1 MSIFSVFKD
10 KSFEKLITQ
19 FDTSFSAIPTN
30 NTTDT
35 SDNLVGQ
42 AINQAILSADDD
54 STNVHSLFNS
64 LSVSSDRLSR
74 YATYTE
80 LFSAVQLIKRIVV
93 LYLNNVCLRDP
104 ITNKILVLKSTEES
118 TDIGTE
124 IEYRAFCT
132 AFIQFY
138 DLEDRIRSKTAPD
151 VLKFGD
157 SFIEVINLDD
167 YSPKFPRSPLPN
179 KKSNKFNFISEQE
192 FLKKLHSKNE
202 YTNITS
208 DDIINLLE
216 NYIQF
221 TDEVDTEDTLLD
233 SIQEEEKIK
242 LTNNPYNF
250 SKVLLKFHKPHNIIP
265 LITEYDNILGYVEI
279 TENSTPANGNR
290 TNNLLN
296 FANMIN
302 QVSSTSYIGGDTRS
316 EKKENVLKLFV
327 DSIVLKILNKYNI
340 NDTSKYKTEK
350 EYSEY
355 LKKSLKPDILDTLK
369 RLLIN
374 ADENALFKNTLKVRF
389 ISSNNVFH
397 FKNPGTGTFYPFGD
411 SVIDPLIFP
420 GKLYLLTQLANAVT
434 RLSRSSIM
442 RKWTIET
449 GSREDVNGLLQKLKR
464 NLKNQ
469 RVTGDDIATSKNL
482 PRILSDYKDM
492 VTFKKKGATFIDLD
506 VLPSGDPNVNIR
518 DLEDLRKELISLSG
532 VPSSY
537 LGYQDVVD
545 LKDQLVHANVV
556 FANDVSAVQKVFN
569 DNLTKLAARVSE
581 IIGFK
586 SAGSVVENI
595 QISLIAPTVLV
606 LQAIEA
612 SINSISNIQRIFA
625 EIPEIDVDPLYLL
638 KRYSPMIDWD
648 EFEKEAQDFKQRK
661 QVSVPTATN
670 TGGQFGGSGGGY

>member
-42 AINQAILSADDD
+42 AINQALLSADDD
-54 STNVHSLFNS
+54 TNVHSLFNS

-132 AFIQFY
+132 AFMQFY

-157 SFIEVINLDD
+157 SFIEVVNLDD
-167 YSPKFPRSPLPN
+167 YSPKFPRPPN
-179 KKSNKFNFISEQE
+179 KKSTKFNFISEQE
-192 FLKKLHSKNE
+192 FLKKLHSKND

-208 DDIINLLE
+208 DDITNLLE

-221 TDEVDTEDTLLD
+221 TDEIDSEDTLLD

-279 TENSTPANGNR
+279 SENSTPANGNR

-302 QVSSTSYIGGDTRS
+302 QVSSTSYVGGDTRS
-316 EKKENVLKLFV
+316 ERKENVLKLFV
-327 DSIVLKILNKYNI
+327 DSIVLKILNKYNV
-340 NDTSKYKTEK
+340 NDTNKYKTEK
-350 EYSEY
+350 EYSEF

-369 RLLIN
+369 RLLIT

-556 FANDVSAVQKVFN
+556 FANDISAVQKVFN
-569 DNLTKLAARVSE
+569 DNLTKMAARVSE

-586 SAGSVVENI
+586 SAGSVIENI

-661 QVSVPTATN
+661 QVSVPAATN
-670 TGGQFGGSGGGY
+670 TGGQFGGGGGY

>member
-42 AINQAILSADDD
+42 AINQALLSADDD
-54 STNVHSLFNS
+54 TNVHSLFNS

-132 AFIQFY
+132 AFMQFY

-157 SFIEVINLDD
+157 SFIEVVNLDD
-167 YSPKFPRSPLPN
+167 YSPKFPRPPN
-179 KKSNKFNFISEQE
+179 KKSTKFNFISEQE
-192 FLKKLHSKNE
+192 FLKKLHSKND

-208 DDIINLLE
+208 DDITNLLE

-221 TDEVDTEDTLLD
+221 TDEIDSEDTLLD

-279 TENSTPANGNR
+279 SENSTPVNANR

-302 QVSSTSYIGGDTRS
+302 QVSSTSYIKGDTRS
-316 EKKENVLKLFV
+316 ERQDNVLKLFV
-327 DSIVLKILNKYNI
+327 DSIVLKILNKYNV
-340 NDTSKYKTEK
+340 NDTNKYKTEK
-350 EYSEY
+350 EYSEF

-369 RLLIN
+369 RLLIT

-492 VTFKKKGATFIDLD
+492 VTF
-506 VLPSGDPNVNIR
+506 
-518 DLEDLRKELISLSG
+518 
-532 VPSSY
+532 
-537 LGYQDVVD
+537 
-545 LKDQLVHANVV
+545 
-556 FANDVSAVQKVFN
+556 SAP
-569 DNLTKLAARVSE
+569 L
-581 IIGFK
+581 
-586 SAGSVVENI
+586 SVV
-595 QISLIAPTVLV
+595 
-606 LQAIEA
+606 
-612 SINSISNIQRIFA
+612 
-625 EIPEIDVDPLYLL
+625 
-638 KRYSPMIDWD
+638 
-648 EFEKEAQDFKQRK
+648 
-661 QVSVPTATN
+661 
-670 TGGQFGGSGGGY
+670 